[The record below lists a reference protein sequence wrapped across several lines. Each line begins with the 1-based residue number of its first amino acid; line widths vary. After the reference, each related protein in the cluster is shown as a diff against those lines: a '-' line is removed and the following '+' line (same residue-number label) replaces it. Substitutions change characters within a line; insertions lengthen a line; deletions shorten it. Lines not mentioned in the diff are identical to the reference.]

1 MLITLKTNKFT
12 RQSLTENLIMKK
24 LWTILLKGSV
34 AVFPALLTLYFFYW
48 LVTTIEKTVSPLI
61 MFIIPE
67 QYYVP
72 GIGLLVGIC
81 FLFCVGLLVN
91 AWIFKWVF
99 GLGEKLLERIP
110 LIKSVYGALRDFM
123 HYFSPSGEQKELKK
137 VVMVSIN
144 NMQLIGFMVSEAGEL
159 SGVDMPDDKVAVYLP
174 MSYQIG
180 GFTVYIS
187 KENIQLIDMSVEDAM
202 RQVLTA
208 GLSKKKTAP

>member
-1 MLITLKTNKFT
+1 
-12 RQSLTENLIMKK
+12 
-24 LWTILLKGSV
+24 
-34 AVFPALLTLYFFYW
+34 
-48 LVTTIEKTVSPLI
+48 

-159 SGVDMPDDKVAVYLP
+159 PGVDMPDDKVAVYLP